1 MEPFPFFRRP
11 YYYYDQSR
19 YIKQYNARNRANL
32 RAQENERRAEQEKRG
47 RQNQSYNTEL
57 ISKSK
62 QNQKQTCNIG
72 QSQDTSRISAQA
84 LIEDDF
90 FLEIFGI
97 KLYFDDILIIALIFF
112 LYNEGVRDN
121 FLFISLILLLLS

>member
-19 YIKQYNARNRANL
+19 YINQYNVQNRANL
-32 RAQENERRAEQEKRG
+32 REQAQTHNTSNPQEIRRDQA
-47 RQNQSYNTEL
+47 NNT
-57 ISKSK
+57 
-62 QNQKQTCNIG
+62 NR
-72 QSQDTSRISAQA
+72 SQATSRINQKELAQ
-84 LIEDDF
+84 DDF
-90 FLEIFGI
+90 FIEIFGI

-112 LYNEGVRDN
+112 LYNEGVKDN

>member
-19 YIKQYNARNRANL
+19 YINQYNARNRANL

-62 QNQKQTCNIG
+62 QKQTCNIG
-72 QSQDTSRISAQA
+72 QSQDTTRISTQA

-90 FLEIFGI
+90 SLEIFGI
-97 KLYFDDILIIALIFF
+97 KLCFDDILIIALIFF

>member
-19 YIKQYNARNRANL
+19 YINQYNARNRANL

-57 ISKSK
+57 ISKPK
-62 QNQKQTCNIG
+62 QKQTCNIG
-72 QSQDTSRISAQA
+72 QSQDTTRISTQA

-90 FLEIFGI
+90 SLEIFGI

>member
-11 YYYYDQSR
+11 YYYYDPNR
-19 YIKQYNARNRANL
+19 YINQYNAQNRAYP
-32 RAQENERRAEQEKRG
+32 REQINQ
-47 RQNQSYNTEL
+47 RQVEQREYASQADKKTDSKFRQSQSQIKTN
-57 ISKSK
+57 IPS
-62 QNQKQTCNIG
+62 QKQEIFRFQG
-72 QSQDTSRISAQA
+72 QEQ
-84 LIEDDF
+84 LKDDF

-112 LYNEGVRDN
+112 LYSEGVQDN

>member
-97 KLYFDDILIIALIFF
+97 KLCFDDILIIALIFF
-112 LYNEGVRDN
+112 LYNEGIRDN

>member
-32 RAQENERRAEQEKRG
+32 REQENERRAEQEKRG
-47 RQNQSYNTEL
+47 HQNQSYNTEL
-57 ISKSK
+57 ISKPK
-62 QNQKQTCNIG
+62 QKHTCNIG
-72 QSQDTSRISAQA
+72 QSQDTTRISTQA

-90 FLEIFGI
+90 SLEIFGI